1 MTNQDTPYGS
11 VSYDQTGTQSFTG
24 ADGKTYTLPKYTQ
37 TTTLN
42 PEQQSTLGYTQ
53 SAANN
58 IAQTANSLSS
68 DGLSSLSQPVDT
80 SGAPSLQTGLGRTFS
95 SGLGDNYS
103 SSLGSNY
110 LTNFGSDSNTEYNN
124 AYNAVMN
131 NATPT
136 LDRNAEQQRAQEVA
150 SGIRPGSAAYSAN
163 EQTIGDNYTRA
174 SNQATLTAQDVENQL
189 FNQQQQ
195 QAQFT
200 DNALTNQLTTQDNAA
215 LQGQQFT
222 NSADLNSANFNNDAR
237 SQYLSQYYQQRDQ
250 ALNELSGLLSG
261 SQVTNA
267 NTATS
272 ATPQTQV
279 GGVDYSGLVEDQYN
293 QEMQKS
299 NNMMSGLFS
308 LGSSAMGLGGKFAGS
323 DIRIKKDI
331 QLLMRFPNGLGLYAF
346 RYKAKPEDQHIGFMA
361 QEVMQ
366 HYPEAVHT
374 HAEGYLM
381 VDYAQAAKRL
391 QEDIKG
397 NSNG

>member
-68 DGLSSLSQPVDT
+68 DGLSSLSRPVDT
-80 SGAPSLQTGLGRTFS
+80 SGAPSLQTGLGSTFS

-200 DNALTNQLTTQDNAA
+200 DNALTNQLITQNNAA

-272 ATPQTQV
+272 STPQTQV

-293 QEMQKS
+293 QEMQNS
-299 NNMMSGLFS
+299 NSMMSGLFGIGS
-308 LGSSAMGLGGKFAGS
+308 GLSQVGGMALGRYLGLGSK
-323 DIRIKKDI
+323 
-331 QLLMRFPNGLGLYAF
+331 NG
-346 RYKAKPEDQHIGFMA
+346 
-361 QEVMQ
+361 
-366 HYPEAVHT
+366 
-374 HAEGYLM
+374 
-381 VDYAQAAKRL
+381 
-391 QEDIKG
+391 
-397 NSNG
+397 

>member
-68 DGLSSLSQPVDT
+68 DGLSSLSRPVDT
-80 SGAPSLQTGLGRTFS
+80 SGAPSLQTGLGSTFS

-272 ATPQTQV
+272 STPQTQV
-279 GGVDYSGLVEDQYN
+279 GGVNYSGLVEDQYN
-293 QEMQKS
+293 QEMQNS
-299 NNMMSGLFS
+299 NSMMSGLFGIGS
-308 LGSSAMGLGGKFAGS
+308 GLSQVGGMALGRYLGLGSK
-323 DIRIKKDI
+323 
-331 QLLMRFPNGLGLYAF
+331 NG
-346 RYKAKPEDQHIGFMA
+346 
-361 QEVMQ
+361 
-366 HYPEAVHT
+366 
-374 HAEGYLM
+374 
-381 VDYAQAAKRL
+381 
-391 QEDIKG
+391 
-397 NSNG
+397 

>member
-68 DGLSSLSQPVDT
+68 DGLSSLSRPVDT
-80 SGAPSLQTGLGRTFS
+80 SGAPSLQTGLGSTFS

-237 SQYLSQYYQQRDQ
+237 NQYLSQYYQQRDQ

-272 ATPQTQV
+272 STPQTQV

-308 LGSSAMGLGGKFAGS
+308 IGSSLAGVGGMALGSK
-323 DIRIKKDI
+323 
-331 QLLMRFPNGLGLYAF
+331 NG
-346 RYKAKPEDQHIGFMA
+346 
-361 QEVMQ
+361 
-366 HYPEAVHT
+366 
-374 HAEGYLM
+374 
-381 VDYAQAAKRL
+381 
-391 QEDIKG
+391 
-397 NSNG
+397 

>member
-1 MTNQDTPYGS
+1 MVSTPKAPSASATAQAQSQYNTNTAITQQLLNMTNQDTPYGS

-53 SAANN
+53 DAANN
-58 IAQTANSLSS
+58 IAQTANSLSG
-68 DGLSSLSQPVDT
+68 DGLSALSQPVDT
-80 SGAPSLQTGLGRTFS
+80 SGAPSLQTGLGNDYS
-95 SGLGDNYS
+95 SNLGNNYS

-110 LTNFGSDSNTEYNN
+110 LTNFGTDSNTEYNN
-124 AYNAVMN
+124 AYNAVMD
-131 NATPT
+131 NATPM

-174 SNQATLTAQDVENQL
+174 SNQATLTAQSVENQL

-250 ALNELSGLLSG
+250 ALNELSALLSG

-267 NTATS
+267 TTGTTS
-272 ATPQTQV
+272 TPTTNV
-279 GGVDYSGLVEDQYN
+279 AGVDYSGLVQNEYEAKLQ
-293 QEMQKS
+293 QA
-299 NNMMSGLFS
+299 NNTMSGLFGIGKGLGS
-308 LGSSAMGLGGKFAGS
+308 IGGTALGSSLSSEELPIGS
-323 DIRIKKDI
+323 SPDWS
-331 QLLMRFPNGLGLYAF
+331 F
-346 RYKAKPEDQHIGFMA
+346 
-361 QEVMQ
+361 
-366 HYPEAVHT
+366 
-374 HAEGYLM
+374 
-381 VDYAQAAKRL
+381 
-391 QEDIKG
+391 
-397 NSNG
+397 

>member
-42 PEQQSTLGYTQ
+42 PEQQSTLNYTQ
-53 SAANN
+53 GAANN
-58 IAQTANSLSS
+58 IAQTAQSLSG
-68 DGLSSLSQPVDT
+68 DGLSALSQPVDT
-80 SGAPSLQTGLGRTFS
+80 SGAPSLQTGLGSTFS
-95 SGLGDNYS
+95 SGLGNNYS
-103 SSLGSNY
+103 SSLGSDY
-110 LTNFGSDSNTEYNN
+110 LTNFGTDSSTEYNN

-174 SNQATLTAQDVENQL
+174 SNQATLTAQNVENQL
-189 FNQQQQ
+189 FNQQKQ
-195 QAQFT
+195 QAEFT
-200 DNALTNQLTTQDNAA
+200 DNALTNQLTTQNNAA

-222 NSADLNSANFNNDAR
+222 NNADLTSANFNNDAR

-250 ALNELSGLLSG
+250 ALNELSALLSG

-272 ATPQTQV
+272 STPQTEV
-279 GGVDYSGLVEDQYN
+279 GGVNYSGLVEDQYN
-293 QEMQKS
+293 QEMQRANS
-299 NNMMSGLFS
+299 TMSGLFGIGS
-308 LGSSAMGLGGKFAGS
+308 GLSQVGGMALGRYLGLGPK
-323 DIRIKKDI
+323 
-331 QLLMRFPNGLGLYAF
+331 NG
-346 RYKAKPEDQHIGFMA
+346 
-361 QEVMQ
+361 
-366 HYPEAVHT
+366 
-374 HAEGYLM
+374 
-381 VDYAQAAKRL
+381 
-391 QEDIKG
+391 
-397 NSNG
+397 